1 MQERI
6 AYQGITFDD
15 VLLEPGYSELL
26 PRQVDTRTQLTSKIA
41 LNLPILSSP
50 MDTVTEAELAIA
62 LAQEGGLGV
71 IHKNMTVEEQAREV
85 DKVKRSE
92 NGIIVDPIT
101 LPPTATVG
109 EAREIMRGQNIS
121 GVPITVNGRL
131 RGILTRRDLRFLESN
146 DLLIEEVMTKEN
158 LVTAPADT
166 SLEAADRILTKNK
179 VEKLLLV
186 DDEYRLKGLI
196 TIKDIDKL
204 HRYPHACKDTRGRL
218 RVGAAVGVQDYE
230 RISKLIE
237 ADVDVLVVD
246 SAHGHSQNV
255 IETVRRIKKDFP
267 IEVVAGNVATAEGTR
282 ALIEAGADAVKV
294 GIGPGSI
301 CTTRVVSGVGVPQV
315 TAIWNC
321 SKAAA
326 GRVPIIGDGGIRYS
340 GDITKALAA
349 GAHSVMIGGLFAGLA
364 ESPGDT
370 IIYRGRSFKAY
381 RGMGSIGA
389 MAKGSHERYR
399 QEGPGRSSS
408 PGSEG
413 SKAAAPQKL
422 VPEGVEGRVPY
433 KGPMADFVFQ
443 LVGGL
448 KAGMGYCGTRTIE
461 ELRTKAKF
469 IQVTGAS
476 VQESHPHDIVI
487 TQEAPN
493 YSSFS
498 NESESGRGPA

>member
-1 MQERI
+1 MHDRI

-15 VLLEPGYSELL
+15 VLLEPGYSDYL
-26 PRQVDTRTQLTSKIA
+26 PREVDVRTNLTAKIA
-41 LNLPILSSP
+41 LNIPILSSP

-71 IHKNMTVEEQAREV
+71 IHKNLSIEQQTREV

-101 LPPTATVG
+101 LPPDATVG
-109 EAREIMRGQNIS
+109 EARHIMSGHNIS
-121 GVPITVNGRL
+121 GVPITVAGRL
-131 RGILTRRDLRFLESN
+131 KGILTRRDLRFLESN
-146 DLLIEEVMTKEN
+146 DLRIEEVMTKEN

-166 SLEAADRILTKNK
+166 SLEEADRILTKNK

-204 HRYPHACKDTRGRL
+204 HRYPNACKDARGRL
-218 RVGAAVGVQDYE
+218 RAGAAVGVHDYE
-230 RISKLIE
+230 RIASLLE
-237 ADVDVLVVD
+237 ADVDVLIVD
-246 SAHGHSQNV
+246 SAHGHSRNV
-255 IETVRRIKKDFP
+255 VETVRRIKKEFE
-267 IEVVAGNVATAEGTR
+267 IEVVAGNVATAEGAK
-282 ALIEAGADAVKV
+282 ALADAGADAVKV

-301 CTTRVVSGVGVPQV
+301 CTTRVVSGVGVPQM
-315 TAIWNC
+315 TAI
-321 SKAAA
+321 AAA
-326 GRVPIIGDGGIRYS
+326 AKAVGGSTPIIADGGIRYS
-340 GDITKALAA
+340 GDISKAIAA
-349 GAHSVMIGGLFAGLA
+349 GAHCVMIGGLFAGLA

-381 RGMGSIGA
+381 RGMGSLGA

-399 QEGPGRSSS
+399 QEAAKPADG
-408 PGSEG
+408 
-413 SKAAAPQKL
+413 KAGTPQKL

-433 KGPMADFVFQ
+433 KGPLSDYVFQ

-448 KAGMGYCGTRTIE
+448 RAGMGYCGTKTIE
-461 ELRTKAKF
+461 DLRTKSRF
-469 IQVTGAS
+469 IQVTSAS
-476 VQESHPHDIVI
+476 ILEGHPHDIAI

-493 YSSFS
+493 YSSYS
-498 NESESGRGPA
+498 GESDGGRSSV

>member
-1 MQERI
+1 MQDRI

-26 PRQVDTRTQLTSKIA
+26 PGQVDCKTHLTARIP
-41 LNLPILSSP
+41 LNIPVLSAP

-71 IHKNMTVEEQAREV
+71 IHKNMTVEEQTREV

-101 LPPTATVG
+101 LPPEATVG
-109 EAREIMRGQNIS
+109 AAREIMSGHNIS
-121 GVPITVNGRL
+121 GVPIVSGGRL
-131 RGILTRRDLRFLESN
+131 RGILTRRDLRFLETN
-146 DLLIEEVMTKEN
+146 DMKIEEVMTKDN

-166 SLEAADRILTKNK
+166 SLEEADRILTKNK

-204 HRYPHACKDTRGRL
+204 HRYPHACKDQRGRL
-218 RVGAAVGVQDYE
+218 RVGAAVGVNDHE
-230 RISKLIE
+230 RVRSLLE
-237 ADVDVLVVD
+237 ADVDVLIVD
-246 SAHGHSQNV
+246 SAHGHSRNV
-255 IETVRRIKKDFP
+255 VETVRRIKQEHT

-282 ALIEAGADAVKV
+282 ALIDAGADAVKV

-315 TAIWNC
+315 TAVYQC
-321 SKAAA
+321 ARAAA
-326 GRVPIIGDGGIRYS
+326 GKVPVIADGGIRYS
-340 GDITKALAA
+340 GDITKAIAA

-370 IIYRGRSFKAY
+370 IIYRGRSFKTY
-381 RGMGSIGA
+381 RGMGSLAA

-399 QEGPGRSSS
+399 QGDGRGQEGKSDGAQR
-408 PGSEG
+408 
-413 SKAAAPQKL
+413 KL

-433 KGPMADFVFQ
+433 KGPLADYVFQ

-448 KAGMGYCGTRTIE
+448 RAGMGYCGTRTIDD
-461 ELRTKAKF
+461 LRTQAKF
-469 IQVTGAS
+469 VQVTGAS
-476 VQESHPHDIVI
+476 VKESHPHDIVI

-498 NESESGRGPA
+498 NENETVRSV

>member
-1 MQERI
+1 MLERI

-15 VLLEPGYSELL
+15 VLLEPGYAEFL
-26 PRQVDTRTQLTSKIA
+26 PREVDTRTRLTAKIT

-71 IHKNMTVEEQAREV
+71 IHKNMSLEEQTREV

-101 LPPTATVG
+101 LPPDATVG
-109 EAREIMRGQNIS
+109 QARNIMSGHNIS
-121 GVPITVNGRL
+121 GVPITVNGCL

-146 DLLIEEVMTKEN
+146 DLRIEEVMTREN
-158 LVTAPADT
+158 LVTAPAST
-166 SLEAADRILTKNK
+166 SLEEADRILTKNK

-204 HRYPHACKDTRGRL
+204 HRYPNACKDGRGRL
-218 RVGAAVGVQDYE
+218 RVGAAVGVHDYE
-230 RISKLIE
+230 RVSSLLE
-237 ADVDVLVVD
+237 ADVDVLIVD
-246 SAHGHSQNV
+246 SAHGHSKNV
-255 IETVRRIKKDFP
+255 IETVRRIKRDFD
-267 IEVVAGNVATAEGTR
+267 IQVVAGNVATGEGTR
-282 ALIEAGADAVKV
+282 ALVDAGADAVKV

-315 TAIWNC
+315 TAIYQ
-321 SKAAA
+321 SAKVAA
-326 GRVPIIGDGGIRYS
+326 GRVPIIADGGIRYS
-340 GDITKALAA
+340 GDITKAIAA
-349 GAHSVMIGGLFAGLA
+349 GAHCVMIGGLFAGLA

-370 IIYRGRSFKAY
+370 IIYRGRSFKTY

-399 QEGPGRSSS
+399 QEPATKSPEGKGP
-408 PGSEG
+408 PN
-413 SKAAAPQKL
+413 QKL

-433 KGPMADFVFQ
+433 KGPLADFVFQ

-448 KAGMGYCGTRTIE
+448 RAGMGYCGSRTID
-461 ELRTKAKF
+461 ELRTKARF
-469 IQVTGAS
+469 IQVTAAS
-476 VQESHPHDIVI
+476 VHESHPHDIVI

-498 NESESGRGPA
+498 NENEVGRGSV

>member
-1 MQERI
+1 MHDRI

-26 PRQVDTRTQLTSKIA
+26 PQDVDTKSQLTAHIG
-41 LNLPILSSP
+41 LNIPILSSP

-62 LAQEGGLGV
+62 LAQEGGLGM
-71 IHKNMTVEEQAREV
+71 IHKNMSIEEQTREV

-101 LPPTATVG
+101 LPPDATVG
-109 EAREIMRGQNIS
+109 EARKIMRGHNIS
-121 GVPITVNGRL
+121 GVPITVNGYL

-146 DLLIEEVMTKEN
+146 NLRIEEVMTRDN
-158 LVTAPADT
+158 LVTAPPDT
-166 SLEAADRILTKNK
+166 NLKEADRILTKNK

-204 HRYPHACKDTRGRL
+204 HRYPHACKDARGRL
-218 RVGAAVGVQDYE
+218 RVGAAVGVLDYE
-230 RISKLIE
+230 RISSLLN
-237 ADVDVLVVD
+237 AGVDVLVVD
-246 SAHGHSQNV
+246 SAHGHSKNV
-255 IETVRRIKKDFP
+255 IETVRRIKRNFN
-267 IEVVAGNVATAEGTR
+267 IQVVAGNVATGEGAR
-282 ALIEAGADAVKV
+282 ALIDAGADAVKV

-301 CTTRVVSGVGVPQV
+301 CTTRVVSGVGVPQI
-315 TAIWNC
+315 TAIYQTA
-321 SKAAA
+321 KAVA
-326 GRVPIIGDGGIRYS
+326 GRVPIIADGGIRYS

-349 GAHSVMIGGLFAGLA
+349 GAHVVMIGGLFAGLA

-370 IIYRGRSFKAY
+370 IIYRGRSFKTY
-381 RGMGSIGA
+381 RGMGSLGA

-399 QEGPGRSSS
+399 QEATTQTQDSRDDATTP
-408 PGSEG
+408 E
-413 SKAAAPQKL
+413 QKL

-433 KGPMADFVFQ
+433 KGPLADFVFQ

-448 KAGMGYCGTRTIE
+448 RAGMGYCGARTID
-461 ELRTKAKF
+461 ELRTKTRF
-469 IQVTGAS
+469 IQVTSAS

-493 YSSFS
+493 YSSFTGE
-498 NESESGRGPA
+498 NDVGRGPA